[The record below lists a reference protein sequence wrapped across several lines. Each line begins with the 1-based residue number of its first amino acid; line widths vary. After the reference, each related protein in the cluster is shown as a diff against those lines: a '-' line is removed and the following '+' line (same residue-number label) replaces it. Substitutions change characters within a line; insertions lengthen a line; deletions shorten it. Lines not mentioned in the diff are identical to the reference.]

1 MKRNTS
7 VAKKPNN
14 RTKKKASSSK
24 KNDIWDNTSQTEE
37 RQKIRE
43 FWIQLSEEERR
54 ALVRI
59 EKETVLRRMKE
70 QQKHT
75 CNCSVCGK
83 KR

>member
-14 RTKKKASSSK
+14 RTKKKAGSSK